1 MNSQLSCVP
10 TTTTNHSSHIH
21 TFFYYQVAVQLERQ
35 TYLQRRAAMEERDLR
50 TMDDRI
56 PSGNTRPVLTR
67 SERDRS
73 KVSMCCAWII
83 CCVRVVLD
91 DFLATMFV
99 AKTFDCLFPL
109 SAFSD

>member
-10 TTTTNHSSHIH
+10 TATTNYSSHIH
-21 TFFYYQVAVQLERQ
+21 ICPYYQVAVQLERQ

-91 DFLATMFV
+91 NILAMMCV
-99 AKTFDCLFPL
+99 LKTIDCLFPL
-109 SAFSD
+109 FAFSD